1 MQKYRLLQK
10 KNPKHIM
17 DSYYGMP
24 SSHPA
29 LAFNA
34 SNGNYQ
40 KDHWRPS
47 HTSLTNSEASTS
59 MPKFI
64 LSNPSFR
71 FYGDQ
76 NKDILMSIENSHQSS
91 NSDTSGSFMG
101 FRLSNDKKSI
111 ECGQT
116 RVLSVYE
123 TAKEMEFSLVEDF
136 GNQNSVQYPLT
147 SGNCDSLHQQPPFP
161 PLQSFLSTFL
171 TSGNQNSNQCPSRI
185 PLLGTDGNQ
194 NPIQSPF
201 GLPILETH
209 GNENFDQCPP
219 SLPVLGTDQNENS
232 DQFLS
237 SLPIIGTGQNENLNQ
252 FSYDFPLLETDR
264 NENSNQCSY
273 GLPLS
278 PIGVNSNSGQSPLP
292 SNDSIPEQQSSM
304 SFLRTCA
311 NVSSIQYPFTP
322 VNCVSQEEASLPLL
336 PPLPHEFD
344 SFALDGDLDVLLN
357 AEGSTSAQAF
367 WDGDFDDTLF
377 YQAD

>member
-1 MQKYRLLQK
+1 MLQK
-10 KNPKHIM
+10 KNPKQIM

-24 SSHPA
+24 SNHPA
-29 LAFNA
+29 LAFNS

-40 KDHWRPS
+40 KHHWRPS
-47 HTSLTNSEASTS
+47 HTSLINSEASTS

-76 NKDILMSIENSHQSS
+76 NKDILLSIENSHQSS

-116 RVLSVYE
+116 RVLSIDE
-123 TAKEMEFSLVEDF
+123 TAKEMEFPLVEDF
-136 GNQNSVQYPLT
+136 GNQNSVQYAIT
-147 SGNCDSLHQQPPFP
+147 SGNCDSLHQQPSFP
-161 PLQSFLSTFL
+161 PFLSTFE
-171 TSGNQNSNQCPSRI
+171 TSGNQSSNQCPSSI
-185 PLLGTDGNQ
+185 PLLGTDGNE
-194 NPIQSPF
+194 NSIQHPF

-209 GNENFDQCPP
+209 GNENFDHCPP
-219 SLPVLGTDQNENS
+219 SLPILGTDQNENS

-237 SLPIIGTGQNENLNQ
+237 GLPILGTDQNQ
-252 FSYDFPLLETDR
+252 FSYDFPLLETHP
-264 NENSNQCSY
+264 NENSNHCPY

-278 PIGVNSNSGQSPLP
+278 LIGVNFNSGQ
-292 SNDSIPEQQSSM
+292 SNDSIPEQQSSL

-311 NVSSIQYPFTP
+311 NVSSVQYPLTP
-322 VNCVSQEEASLPLL
+322 CISQEEASL

-344 SFALDGDLDVLLN
+344 SFTPDGDLDVLLN
-357 AEGSTSAQAF
+357 AEGSTSARAF
-367 WDGDFDDTLF
+367 WDGDFDDALF
-377 YQAD
+377 YHAD